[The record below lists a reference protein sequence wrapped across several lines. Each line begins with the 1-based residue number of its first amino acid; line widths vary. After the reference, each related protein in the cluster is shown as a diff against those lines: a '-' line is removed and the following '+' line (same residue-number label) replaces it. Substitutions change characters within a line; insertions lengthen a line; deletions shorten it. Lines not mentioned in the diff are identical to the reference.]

1 MMKQLKNSL
10 RPLLKKAPGLLSA
23 YHKVRG
29 IAAATRHGFP
39 STKMKVIGITGT
51 NGKTTTANLLGH
63 ILEVSGAKVGM
74 ATTVNIWTGDKKWVN
89 ETKMTTLNP
98 FALQGLLRRM
108 ANQKCDYAIVETTSH
123 ALDQHRTWGIF
134 YDVAVFTNI
143 TQEHLDYHGTFEKY
157 KQAKGK
163 LFKDLAAGLRKPN
176 MPKIAIVN
184 MDDPEGMYFS
194 SFESDKTYS
203 FGIDKIDTMKAPDS
217 SIWANNIQPK
227 KNHVQFTLN
236 TPKGTTEINLKM
248 PGVFN
253 VSNALA
259 AASSAFALG
268 IDLQTIKK
276 GLENVWQLPGRMEYV
291 PNNKGIDIII
301 DYAHTPDGFKQV
313 FSTVRPFVNNRLIT
327 VFGSAGDRD
336 KTKRPV
342 IGQRASEFSDHII
355 LTEEDPGSE
364 DPQTIISEIL
374 PGIDTSKFKESDNL
388 DIIIDRKQAIQH
400 ALSLAQPGDMVI
412 LFSMG
417 AQTVMEKA
425 GKKIPYNEKKVVED
439 ILGTMG

>member
-1 MMKQLKNSL
+1 MIKQLKNSL
-10 RPLLKKAPGLLSA
+10 RPLLKKAPVLLGA

-29 IAAATRHGFP
+29 ITAATYYGFP

-63 ILEVSGAKVGM
+63 ILEASGAKVGM

-98 FALQGLLRRM
+98 FALQGLLRKM
-108 ANQKCDYAIVETTSH
+108 ANQKCDYAIIETTSH

-134 YDVAVFTNI
+134 YDIAVFTNI
-143 TQEHLDYHGTFEKY
+143 THEHLDYHLTFERY
-157 KQAKGK
+157 RQAKSK

-184 MDDPEGMYFS
+184 MDDPEGPYFS
-194 SFESDKTYS
+194 AFESDKTYH
-203 FGIDKIDTMKAPDS
+203 FGIDKINTAQTPDS

-227 KNHVQFTLN
+227 KDHIQFTLN
-236 TPKGTTEINLKM
+236 TPTENVLINLKM
-248 PGVFN
+248 PGTFN

-268 IDLQTIKK
+268 INLHTIKK

-313 FSTVRPFVNNRLIT
+313 LSTIRPFVNNSLIA

-342 IGQRASEFSDHII
+342 IGQIASEFSDYII

-364 DPQTIISEIL
+364 DPQTIIAEIL
-374 PGIDTSKFKESDNL
+374 PGIDTSKFKGSDNL
-388 DIIIDRKQAIQH
+388 HIIIDRKQAIQK
-400 ALSLAQPGDMVI
+400 AINLAQPGDMIV

-417 AQTVMEKA
+417 AQTVIERA
-425 GKKIPYNEKKVVED
+425 GKKMPYNEKKVVED
-439 ILGTMG
+439 ILSNVG